1 MISPHDYTPFADQQE
16 KCAQLHRWGLLGE
29 GQDARE
35 YVYTG
40 AYTDTPVL
48 CSVVGAAGRDVAVI
62 SVAGQTHCIYASCL
76 AEMQKGYLSR
86 SLPET
91 YAVVDLETTGL
102 SAKRDQIIEFA
113 AIRYHLGQET
123 ARLSLLSRPS
133 IPLRPEITNL
143 TGLTPEML
151 EDAPPLE
158 AVFPSIS
165 DFLGNDAIVAHNAPF
180 DTGFLREAYA
190 AMGVPMN
197 NASIDTLKLARAA
210 FPAMPNY
217 KLSTLK
223 RELGI
228 HVSVAHRAMPD
239 VEATA
244 ALLRLC
250 VSELLKKGRNA

>member
-1 MISPHDYTPFADQQE
+1 MISPTDYIPFSNQEE
-16 KCAQLHRWGLLGE
+16 KCAQLRRWGLLGE

-40 AYTDTPVL
+40 AYTDEPVL
-48 CSVVGAAGRDVAVI
+48 CAVVGAAERDVAVI
-62 SVAGQTHCIYASCL
+62 SVGGREHCIYASYL

-91 YAVVDLETTGL
+91 YCVVDLETTGL
-102 SAKRDQIIEFA
+102 SAKRDRIIEFA
-113 AIRYHLGQET
+113 GIRYHLGRET
-123 ARLSLLSRPS
+123 ARLSLLIRPDV
-133 IPLRPEITNL
+133 PLRPEITAL
-143 TGLTPEML
+143 TGITPEML

-158 AVFPSIS
+158 AVFPSIAE
-165 DFLGNDAIVAHNAPF
+165 FLGNDAIVAHNAPF
-180 DTGFLREAYA
+180 DTGFLREAYD
-190 AMGVPMN
+190 AMGVPMKN
-197 NASIDTLKLARAA
+197 PSIDTLKLARAA
-210 FPAMPNY
+210 YPAMPNY

-228 HVSVAHRAMPD
+228 RVAVAHRAMPD

-250 VSELLKKGRNA
+250 TNELLKKGRNF